1 LLTTANTFTTG
12 PQTLNT
18 GAAGNIGLI
27 VRYDASQSANTFEI
41 QNSSSIATT
50 FFNAV
55 GSLRI
60 GASIGGTA
68 AAISTAIAGAASVGL
83 IVRGAA
89 SQTANLQQWQNS
101 AGGVE
106 AFIDNVGIVN
116 SNNATGF
123 RIASATFYGSLNGGQ
138 TARIQAGGSVAAN
151 PHVVVRGVSGAT
163 GNLQEWQDSSAN
175 VLSSFDQFGRLRV
188 RTTTTSA
195 FSAAIT
201 AASAGTVGLMVQGAA
216 SQTANLQE
224 WQNSA
229 GTVLAKVDTAGRI
242 ITTLGTQTPLLYD
255 TGGTLAAINFGSTR
269 NVGLFS
275 LTGSFGGGGAV
286 LAIAN
291 ASTVPST
298 NPSGGGILYVESG
311 ALKYRGSSGTVTTLG
326 AA

>member
-1 LLTTANTFTTG
+1 MTITQGATG
-12 PQTLNT
+12 
-18 GAAGNIGLI
+18 
-27 VRYDASQSANTFEI
+27 
-41 QNSSSIATT
+41 
-50 FFNAV
+50 
-55 GSLRI
+55 
-60 GASIGGTA
+60 
-68 AAISTAIAGAASVGL
+68 VGL
-83 IVRGAA
+83 IVKQFSGSTQNLLQFRNSSDTVVASISSSGNFNTQRYLTNQADNAPFLDFSSTYLEINARTATNKALIVKGAA
-89 SQTANLQQWQNS
+89 SQTA
-101 AGGVE
+101 
-106 AFIDNVGIVN
+106 
-116 SNNATGF
+116 
-123 RIASATFYGSLNGGQ
+123 
-138 TARIQAGGSVAAN
+138 
-151 PHVVVRGVSGAT
+151 
-163 GNLQEWQDSSAN
+163 NLQEWQDSSAN

-216 SQTANLQE
+216 SQTADLQQ

-229 GTVLAKVDTAGRI
+229 GTVLAKVDSAGRI

-286 LAIAN
+286 LGIAN